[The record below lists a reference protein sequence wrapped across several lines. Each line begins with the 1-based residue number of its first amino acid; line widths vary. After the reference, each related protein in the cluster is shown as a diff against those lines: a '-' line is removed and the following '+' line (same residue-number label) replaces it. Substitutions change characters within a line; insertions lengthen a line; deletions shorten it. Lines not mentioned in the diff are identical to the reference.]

1 MEKKNPSRHKA
12 IKHFQASG
20 FKVFLLKCF
29 AFLHLHSFAYIYLVS
44 TLVYWGPWGMRA
56 QSGFFILEAG

>member
-1 MEKKNPSRHKA
+1 MEKKKKPSRHKA

-29 AFLHLHSFAYIYLVS
+29 AFLHLHSFAYVDLVS
-44 TLVYWGPWGMRA
+44 ILVY
-56 QSGFFILEAG
+56 